1 MVKVM
6 VFGTFDILHDGHL
19 HMLREARAL
28 GDQLVVVIG
37 RDATVKKVKGEH
49 PLHNENDRLAAVEKT
64 HIADKVR
71 LGNLEDQHAVI
82 EEEQPNSIAL
92 GYDQEAFTEKLVE
105 KYGAT
110 LKIVRL
116 QAFHPEKYKS
126 SLLKKQAL

>member
-1 MVKVM
+1 M
-6 VFGTFDILHDGHL
+6 VFGTFDILHEGHL
-19 HMLREARAL
+19 HMLRKARAL
-28 GDQLVVVIG
+28 GDQLIVVIG
-37 RDATVKKVKGEH
+37 RDATVKNVKGER

-64 HIADKVR
+64 HIADNVR

-82 EEEQPNSIAL
+82 EEEQPNIIAL
-92 GYDQEAFTEKLVE
+92 GYDQEAFTEKLAE

-126 SLLKKQAL
+126 SLLKK

>member
-1 MVKVM
+1 M

-28 GDQLVVVIG
+28 GDQFIVVIG
-37 RDATVKKVKGEH
+37 RDATVKSVKGER
-49 PLHNENDRLAAVEKT
+49 PLHNENDRLDAVAKT
-64 HIADKVR
+64 RIADKVR
-71 LGNLEDQHAVI
+71 LGGLDDKYAVI
-82 EEEQPNSIAL
+82 EEEQPNIIAL
-92 GYDQEAFTEKLVE
+92 GYDQQVFTEKLAE

-126 SLLKKQAL
+126 SLLKKQVT